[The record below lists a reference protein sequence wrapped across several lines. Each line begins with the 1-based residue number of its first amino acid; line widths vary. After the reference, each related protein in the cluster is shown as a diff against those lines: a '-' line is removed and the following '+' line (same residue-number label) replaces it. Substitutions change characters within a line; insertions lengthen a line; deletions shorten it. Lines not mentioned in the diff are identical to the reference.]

1 MSLAVSGS
9 VARCE
14 LRTETQDSTRCFYY
28 KLLVA
33 STTVHAH
40 HARLKGSLS
49 WSLSLNQ
56 AEHFLPKAIVPSKQ
70 TCCSSKFQ
78 LCQWRHLKNLYEFM
92 KNLRMWQTKARN
104 RKGEWWKPSG
114 QRDWSNSLRHFQG
127 HQCHQSFLTNLPK
140 AILQRQYL
148 SNHVYAASPSF
159 CSGWSPFT
167 KASTFPGCSE
177 VSSFWFNY
185 I

>member
-70 TCCSSKFQ
+70 TAKANDESHLGRGTDQ
-78 LCQWRHLKNLYEFM
+78 TLCDTF
-92 KNLRMWQTKARN
+92 
-104 RKGEWWKPSG
+104 
-114 QRDWSNSLRHFQG
+114 
-127 HQCHQSFLTNLPK
+127 K
-140 AILQRQYL
+140 AISAIRV
-148 SNHVYAASPSF
+148 SSPTCQKPF
-159 CSGWSPFT
+159 CSGSICQTTSTQPLPVFAWADHRSRKRLPFQDAPKFLHFDLT
-167 KASTFPGCSE
+167 I
-177 VSSFWFNY
+177 FN
-185 I
+185 II